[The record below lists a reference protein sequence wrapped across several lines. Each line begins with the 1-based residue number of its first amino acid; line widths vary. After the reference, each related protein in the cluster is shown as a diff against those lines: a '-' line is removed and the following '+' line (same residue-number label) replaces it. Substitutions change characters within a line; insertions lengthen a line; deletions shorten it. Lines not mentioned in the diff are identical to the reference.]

1 MPGSSKR
8 FLPGSRAR
16 SLNKQDG
23 SRVHLRL
30 KYHHGRYRAEMKQT
44 GCPRLSNGAI

>member
-8 FLPGSRAR
+8 FLAGWRAR

-30 KYHHGRYRAEMKQT
+30 KYRHDRYRAETKQT
-44 GCPRLSNGAI
+44 GCPRLSSGAT